1 MQAEDLADE
10 ILRLDPNSV
19 RHHQRQVE
27 YAFRRNDKGRL
38 IEAYLGLSD
47 ALMRSGALDRARAVY
62 QRVLEH
68 DPQNPRALS
77 AISTLEPPPE
87 EKKPAAG
94 PRLKAPPPVA
104 TGDFVDLGALVLD
117 DQGPRDARLRVQDE
131 EPTGDEQ
138 RDFDEMLAQFKKG
151 IDASIGAD
159 DVQAHYDLGIAF
171 KEMGLLDEAIGEF
184 QKALRGTE
192 HRLRTS
198 EALGTCFFEKG
209 QFNVAATVL
218 RRAVETDQGGDEH
231 KIGLLYW
238 LGRSEE
244 EQGRS
249 AEALAYYQRVFS
261 VDIRFQDVSE
271 RVKSL
276 AKVGR

>member
-1 MQAEDLADE
+1 
-10 ILRLDPNSV
+10 
-19 RHHQRQVE
+19 
-27 YAFRRNDKGRL
+27 
-38 IEAYLGLSD
+38 
-47 ALMRSGALDRARAVY
+47 
-62 QRVLEH
+62 
-68 DPQNPRALS
+68 RALS

-87 EKKPAAG
+87 EKKAAAG

-104 TGDFVDLGALVLD
+104 TGDFVDLGSLVLED
-117 DQGPRDARLRVQDE
+117 ERRPRDARLRVQDE

-151 IDASIGAD
+151 IEASLGAE
-159 DVQAHYDLGIAF
+159 DVQAHYDLAIAF

-209 QFNVAATVL
+209 QYNVAATVL
-218 RRAVETDQGGDEH
+218 RRAVETDKGGDEE

-238 LGRSEE
+238 LGRCEE
-244 EQGRS
+244 EQGHS
-249 AEALAYYQRVFS
+249 AEALTYYQRVFS
-261 VDIRFQDVSE
+261 VDIRFQDVSD

-276 AKVGR
+276 AKAGR